1 MRRNVEPGSKSC
13 LAQDALDES
22 ARGAF
27 AVGARDVDE
36 AAGLLRPAQGIEER
50 ADTGQTKFECFE
62 FVAESVKE
70 PDGFGIRSAQ
80 DCS

>member
-1 MRRNVEPGSKSC
+1 M
-13 LAQDALDES
+13 
-22 ARGAF
+22 
-27 AVGARDVDE
+27 DE
-36 AAGLLRPAQGIEER
+36 AAGILRPAQGIEER
-50 ADTGQTKFECFE
+50 ATAIQAKFECFE

>member
-1 MRRNVEPGSKSC
+1 MRRNVESGAKPC

-27 AVGARDVDE
+27 AVGARDMDE
-36 AAGLLRPAQGIEER
+36 AAGLLRPAQGIEQR
-50 ADTGQTKFECFE
+50 SNAIQAKFDSFE

-70 PDGFGIRSAQ
+70 PDGFGIRGAQ